1 MKNTEQKPPSDFEVM
16 ADFNRLY
23 SAYLEARKGKRWK
36 YAVVRFEVNLLENL
50 MALHFLLT
58 SRKYRP
64 SPYNYFLVHEPKERL
79 IMYNGF
85 RDNIIQHSLCE
96 NVLEPRLVK
105 TFIVDNYAS
114 QKGKGTHFGLD
125 RLKMFM
131 QRYYRQF
138 GADGWVLKCDIRKYF
153 YSINHDVLKS
163 QLRRIIDDPGV
174 LWLLDLIIDSTEGP
188 GIPIGNH
195 TSQWFAVLY
204 LSGLDH
210 MIKERLGIKFY
221 GRYMDDFFLIHPDKD
236 YLIYC
241 LEEIKKFLVPLGLE
255 LNHKTAVFPLTQGI
269 DFLGFRT
276 YMTDSG
282 KVVRKIRRDSKNRI
296 RRKLKKFRHLLDE
309 GRIDFETVVQSYSS
323 WTGHAEHRN
332 SYHLIRQTNELF
344 YDLFK
349 KEMEEYH
356 VEKIVDVARR
366 RGGEIG
372 QHEV

>member
-1 MKNTEQKPPSDFEVM
+1 
-16 ADFNRLY
+16 
-23 SAYLEARKGKRWK
+23 
-36 YAVVRFEVNLLENL
+36 
-50 MALHFLLT
+50 
-58 SRKYRP
+58 
-64 SPYNYFLVHEPKERL
+64 
-79 IMYNGF
+79 
-85 RDNIIQHSLCE
+85 
-96 NVLEPRLVK
+96 
-105 TFIVDNYAS
+105 
-114 QKGKGTHFGLD
+114 
-125 RLKMFM
+125 M

-255 LNHKTAVFPLTQGI
+255 LNHKNGRVPADPGI

-282 KVVRKIRRDSKNRI
+282 KVVRKDTPRQQESDQAEVEEVPSPSGRRADRLRNRGPVI
-296 RRKLKKFRHLLDE
+296 FFLDRPRRTRKQLSLDQADE
-309 GRIDFETVVQSYSS
+309 RTVLQPVQ
-323 WTGHAEHRN
+323 
-332 SYHLIRQTNELF
+332 
-344 YDLFK
+344 

>member
-85 RDNIIQHSLCE
+85 RDKIIQHSLCD
-96 NVLEPRLVK
+96 NVLEPRLAK
-105 TFIVDNYAS
+105 TFILDNYAS

-125 RLKMFM
+125 RLKAFM

-195 TSQWFAVLY
+195 T
-204 LSGLDH
+204 
-210 MIKERLGIKFY
+210 
-221 GRYMDDFFLIHPDKD
+221 
-236 YLIYC
+236 
-241 LEEIKKFLVPLGLE
+241 
-255 LNHKTAVFPLTQGI
+255 
-269 DFLGFRT
+269 LGFRT

-323 WTGHAEHRN
+323 WTGHAEHGN

>member
-23 SAYLEARKGKRWK
+23 SAYLEARNGKRWK

-85 RDNIIQHSLCE
+85 RDKIIQHSLCD
-96 NVLEPRLVK
+96 NVLEPRLAK
-105 TFIVDNYAS
+105 TFILDNYAS

-125 RLKMFM
+125 RLKAFM

-221 GRYMDDFFLIHPDKD
+221 GR
-236 YLIYC
+236 
-241 LEEIKKFLVPLGLE
+241 
-255 LNHKTAVFPLTQGI
+255 
-269 DFLGFRT
+269 FLGFRT

-323 WTGHAEHRN
+323 WTGHAEHGN

>member
-1 MKNTEQKPPSDFEVM
+1 
-16 ADFNRLY
+16 
-23 SAYLEARKGKRWK
+23 
-36 YAVVRFEVNLLENL
+36 
-50 MALHFLLT
+50 
-58 SRKYRP
+58 
-64 SPYNYFLVHEPKERL
+64 
-79 IMYNGF
+79 MYNGF
-85 RDNIIQHSLCE
+85 RDKIIQHSLCD
-96 NVLEPRLVK
+96 NVLEPRLAK
-105 TFIVDNYAS
+105 TFILDNYAS

-125 RLKMFM
+125 RLKAFM

-323 WTGHAEHRN
+323 WTGHAEHGN